1 MKWIRKEMKQNHQA
15 GKSGHRRA
23 PAAKKSERGRGRG
36 GGGGRGRGRGGGG
49 GGERERTHTHVRI
62 RASICIRT
70 HIRAY
75 IYAHP
80 WVWTN
85 TFEGHAHKHA
95 CVCVR
100 TCVPRR
106 FYRACM
112 LACIYVDTGIYTQ
125 TYEDIHRYGYT
136 CSYVQIRRYP

>member
-1 MKWIRKEMKQNHQA
+1 MKSIRKEMKQNHQA

-36 GGGGRGRGRGGGG
+36 GGGGRGRGRGGG